1 MKKIVFATAVAI
13 VGSFAANAQGGNN
26 PQGDN
31 CSGCTALTYDVC
43 QTHVTVSLA
52 NTLSMNCD
60 NCNDMQA
67 CANSISEWTNGINL
81 GTAQFSV
88 ASTKAFSV
96 YAGTVGTSLAK
107 AGGGTSIPIGTGPGQ
122 ISIKGKVQSNNM
134 TGGTIVAPFTSATAL
149 ASRSGNTAAT
159 AGSKV
164 IAAAN
169 ATLVSKSAQIALST
183 GPLPLNVA
191 SGDYSVD
198 VVIAAIQD

>member
-1 MKKIVFATAVAI
+1 MKKIILTTAIAVA
-13 VGSFAANAQGGNN
+13 GAFAANAQSQSQND
-26 PQGDN
+26 P
-31 CSGCTALTYDVC
+31 CTGCTAVNYDVC

-67 CANSISEWTNGINL
+67 CANSISEWANGISL

-96 YAGTVGTSLAK
+96 YAGTVGTSMVRS
-107 AGGGTSIPIGTGPGQ
+107 GGGTPIPLGTGPGQ
-122 ISIKGKVQSNNM
+122 LSLKGKVQNNN
-134 TGGTIVAPFTSATAL
+134 TLGSIVAPFSSASPL
-149 ASRSGNTAAT
+149 ASRTGNTAAT

-164 IAAAN
+164 ISAAP
-169 ATLVSKSAQIALST
+169 ATLTFKSAQLALST

-191 SGDYSVD
+191 SGDYSVN